1 MNGPRDIKDRELPRL
16 PPGCQAILRRTV
28 EAVINHTAVLKAL
41 ETGGSALR
49 LIATRR
55 RLWWSFSRPS
65 SAWLFRSMKE
75 NYSPLGLA
83 NISSPSGFTLL
94 FVACVCMCQQPDN
107 SRIPTRTAAVPEN
120 LAHPLGYFPTEKR
133 VRIGYSPSV
142 FGCANP
148 GQLYV
153 YAHLTRPPLFFFLV
167 NGRPQTPWR
176 CCGERAPP
184 VVCELSANVF
194 KESGAFFFFFFSF
207 RGCRSPLWCH
217 LERPRGRSDSDF
229 FFLFCFVLFA
239 QFIVWASFSAL
250 RAIHSKKQQKRQ
262 LIEVGTVVLRMH
274 AFSHSV
280 TTLGYMDKRR

>member
-153 YAHLTRPPLFFFLV
+153 YAHLTRPPPPFFFFLV

-194 KESGAFFFFFFSF
+194 KESGAFFFFFFFSF

-229 FFLFCFVLFA
+229 FFLFCFVRSVHSLSKLF
-239 QFIVWASFSAL
+239 SSA
-250 RAIHSKKQQKRQ
+250 RDSQQ
-262 LIEVGTVVLRMH
+262 ETTETSTYWSGNGCSAH
-274 AFSHSV
+274 ARFL
-280 TTLGYMDKRR
+280 TLGDDTGIHG

>member
-153 YAHLTRPPLFFFLV
+153 YAHLTRPPPFFFPFFFSKWQTTDSVEVLWRKGATGGLWIISKRFQRERCFFFFLFFQRLPLPFV
-167 NGRPQTPWR
+167 MSSRKTQ
-176 CCGERAPP
+176 GEIRQWF
-184 VVCELSANVF
+184 L
-194 KESGAFFFFFFSF
+194 FS
-207 RGCRSPLWCH
+207 
-217 LERPRGRSDSDF
+217 
-229 FFLFCFVLFA
+229 FLFCFVRSVHSLSKLF
-239 QFIVWASFSAL
+239 SSA
-250 RAIHSKKQQKRQ
+250 RDSQQ
-262 LIEVGTVVLRMH
+262 ETTETSTYWSGNGCSAH
-274 AFSHSV
+274 ARFL
-280 TTLGYMDKRR
+280 TLGDDTGIHG

>member
-148 GQLYV
+148 GQRYV
-153 YAHLTRPPLFFFLV
+153 YAHLTRPPFFCFLV

-194 KESGAFFFFFFSF
+194 KESGAFFSF

-217 LERPRGRSDSDF
+217 LERPKGRSDSDF

-262 LIEVGTVVLRMH
+262 LTEVGTVVLRMH

>member
-148 GQLYV
+148 GQRYV
-153 YAHLTRPPLFFFLV
+153 YAHLTRPPFFCFLV
-167 NGRPQTPWR
+167 NCRPQTPWR

-194 KESGAFFFFFFSF
+194 KESGAFFSF

-217 LERPRGRSDSDF
+217 LERPKGRSDSDF

-262 LIEVGTVVLRMH
+262 LTEVGTVVLRMH

>member
-55 RLWWSFSRPS
+55 RMWWSFSRPS

-148 GQLYV
+148 GQRYV
-153 YAHLTRPPLFFFLV
+153 YAHLTRPP
-167 NGRPQTPWR
+167 
-176 CCGERAPP
+176 
-184 VVCELSANVF
+184 
-194 KESGAFFFFFFSF
+194 FFFFFSKWQTTDSVEVLWRKGATGGLWIIGKRF
-207 RGCRSPLWCH
+207 QRERCFFFFFSRGCRSPLWCH

-262 LIEVGTVVLRMH
+262 LTEVGTVVLRMH

>member
-148 GQLYV
+148 GQRYV
-153 YAHLTRPPLFFFLV
+153 YAHLTRPPFFCFLV

-184 VVCELSANVF
+184 VVCGLSANVF
-194 KESGAFFFFFFSF
+194 KESGAFFFFQRLPLPFVMSSRKTQGEIRQWFLFS
-207 RGCRSPLWCH
+207 
-217 LERPRGRSDSDF
+217 
-229 FFLFCFVLFA
+229 FLFCFVRSVHSLSKLF
-239 QFIVWASFSAL
+239 SSA
-250 RAIHSKKQQKRQ
+250 RDSQQETTETPTYWSGNGCSADARF
-262 LIEVGTVVLRMH
+262 L
-274 AFSHSV
+274 
-280 TTLGYMDKRR
+280 TLGDDTGIHG